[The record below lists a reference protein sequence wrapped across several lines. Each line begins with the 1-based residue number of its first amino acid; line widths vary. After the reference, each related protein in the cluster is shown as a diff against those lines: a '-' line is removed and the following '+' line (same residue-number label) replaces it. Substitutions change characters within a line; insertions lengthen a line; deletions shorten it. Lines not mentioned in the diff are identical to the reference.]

1 MRLYVCVRKRP
12 IFEKEIKE
20 GQIDCV
26 STANPVIWVGE
37 PKFKV
42 DGITKYIENHDH
54 VFDNVFGAESTTE
67 ELYQHSVQPLLDQL
81 FHNGIVTFFAY
92 G

>member
-1 MRLYVCVRKRP
+1 MAKNKIEKRKEKAHIPSLGMNIYVCVRKRP
-12 IFEKEIKE
+12 IFDKEVKD

-42 DGITKYIENHDH
+42 DGITKFIENHDH
-54 VFDNVFGAESTTE
+54 TFDNVFGNDSTTE
-67 ELYQHSVQPLLDQL
+67 DLY
-81 FHNGIVTFFAY
+81 
-92 G
+92 